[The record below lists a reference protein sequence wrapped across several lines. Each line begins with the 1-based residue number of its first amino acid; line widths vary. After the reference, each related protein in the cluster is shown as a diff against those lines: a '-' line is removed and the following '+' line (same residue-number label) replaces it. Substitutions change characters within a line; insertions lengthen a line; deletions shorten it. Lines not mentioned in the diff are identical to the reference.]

1 MPINRKKERY
11 HYCIEMENALCQ
23 FRGRKYEDW
32 ATLCEDPKLLKRA
45 LLDVTKVIRKRLHS
59 ISMDTRLELT
69 TSTTLESLATEI
81 KEIGEDFNNDLEI
94 IAKLLDFISRL
105 LCFGWQDGKIHR
117 EVVYFQTKEQENEDF
132 RHLDPNGF
140 WDTFDQPLRE
150 RERIVLELK
159 DKNIHNNVIARTM
172 NISEY
177 KVNQILHKH
186 GRIKAR

>member
-1 MPINRKKERY
+1 
-11 HYCIEMENALCQ
+11 
-23 FRGRKYEDW
+23 
-32 ATLCEDPKLLKRA
+32 
-45 LLDVTKVIRKRLHS
+45 
-59 ISMDTRLELT
+59 MDTRLELT